1 MCPSFNSV
9 WFLRTALTAD
19 PHQNIKAIWQM
30 KMYKKYT
37 EQNHPEAERVVDGV
51 LESMQCHTWYLDETL
66 VPLALL
72 NQDISAEDREAMAN
86 QLYSLPVPETFQHS
100 ERVDLLSEL
109 DFTGDSPTKL
119 AVLDWHKLMVYFH
132 T

>member
-1 MCPSFNSV
+1 MPRIGKP
-9 WFLRTALTAD
+9 W
-19 PHQNIKAIWQM
+19 
-30 KMYKKYT
+30 
-37 EQNHPEAERVVDGV
+37 
-51 LESMQCHTWYLDETL
+51 
-66 VPLALL
+66 L
-72 NQDISAEDREAMAN
+72 NDY
-86 QLYSLPVPETFQHS
+86 LYSLPVLETFHYT